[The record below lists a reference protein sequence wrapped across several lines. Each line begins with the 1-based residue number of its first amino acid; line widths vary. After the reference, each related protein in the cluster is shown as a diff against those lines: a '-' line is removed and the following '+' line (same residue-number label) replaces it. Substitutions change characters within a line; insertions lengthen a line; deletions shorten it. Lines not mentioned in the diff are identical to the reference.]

1 MHGDM
6 LSRLSLG
13 ALLVSEPTQVRVPSS
28 IQAISCGRSH
38 AIALGRDGSIWH
50 WDNYQVVQRIRVSK
64 PIVQV
69 AANWGYSSLL
79 TSEGK
84 VIRIDHPDVVTNA
97 EETLPDLEIN
107 AESSGVTLQ
116 SIEADANKNSL
127 PFKSIE
133 KGDKIVQVI

>member
-13 ALLVSEPTQVRVPSS
+13 ALLVSEPTQVQVPSS

-38 AIALGRDGSIWH
+38 AIALGRDGSVWH
-50 WDNYQVVQRIRVSK
+50 WDNYQVVQRIRVSN

-79 TSEGK
+79 TNEGK
-84 VIRIDHPDVVTNA
+84 LIRIDHPDRVTNA

-116 SIEADANKNSL
+116 SIEADAKKNSL
-127 PFKSIE
+127 PFKPIE